1 MTTTATTYTP
11 SVLCSTATMTEEEWL
26 KWRTKGIGGSDA
38 GTVLGVNPYKTKR
51 ELFYEKT
58 GVKPVKA
65 KDNNALP
72 LRWGHALE
80 ETVAEEF
87 SIQTG
92 LRVYEVKE
100 MYQHPLYSFMLAN
113 VDRFIDLPDGSV
125 GILECKTANP
135 NGKSKWED
143 GGVPFHYECQ
153 VRHYMAVMNIDV
165 AYIACLFENSSDTM
179 AIRKIERDPVF
190 EEELIAA
197 EKDFWENHVL
207 KNNPP
212 AFTEIPEL
220 CFETIDRYVQAQI
233 SKKAV
238 TLKGFDEV
246 LPTIAELK
254 EKKKALEDEAKSVQ
268 SQIDK
273 LILPIIDS
281 MGTQTAST
289 ATVDGVQYDISYKP
303 MDRTSINKDNLK
315 RLQIGYPDV
324 YDEFVTTTTSRRLTF
339 KSKKV

>member
-11 SVLCSTATMTEEEWL
+11 SVLCSTAAMTEEEWL

-113 VDRFIDLPDGSV
+113 VDRFIDLPDGTT

-135 NGKSKWED
+135 NSKSKWED

-153 VRHYMAVMNIDV
+153 VRHYLAVMNLDI
-165 AYIACLFENSSDTM
+165 AYIACLFENNSDTM
-179 AIRKIERDPVF
+179 AIRRIDRDPVF

-207 KNNPP
+207 KNDPP
-212 AFTEIPEL
+212 AFTEKPEL

-238 TLKGFDEV
+238 TLTGFARFFLISQVCEKRKRHWRTRQKLFRSRSTHLFFRSLIRWEIR
-246 LPTIAELK
+246 LPQQRPWT
-254 EKKKALEDEAKSVQ
+254 VY
-268 SQIDK
+268 
-273 LILPIIDS
+273 S
-281 MGTQTAST
+281 MTFRINLWTGLRS
-289 ATVDGVQYDISYKP
+289 I
-303 MDRTSINKDNLK
+303 RTTLND
-315 RLQIGYPDV
+315 
-324 YDEFVTTTTSRRLTF
+324 
-339 KSKKV
+339 

>member
-1 MTTTATTYTP
+1 MI
-11 SVLCSTATMTEEEWL
+11 LCSTEKMAEEEWL
-26 KWRTKGIGGSDA
+26 RWRTTGIGGSDA

-58 GVKPVKA
+58 GVEPIKA
-65 KDNNALP
+65 KDNDSLP

-87 SIQTG
+87 SRQTG

-100 MYQHPLYSFMLAN
+100 MYQHPLYPFMLAN

-125 GILECKTANP
+125 GILECKTSNP
-135 NGKSKWED
+135 NSKYKWED

-179 AIRKIERDPVF
+179 AIRRIERDPVF
-190 EEELIAA
+190 KEELIAA

-207 KNNPP
+207 KNDPP
-212 AFTEIPEL
+212 AFTEKPEL

-233 SKKAV
+233 SKKAL
-238 TLKGFDEV
+238 TLTGFDEV
-246 LPTIAELK
+246 LPTIPGLK

-268 SQIDK
+268 SQIDT

-281 MGTQTAST
+281 MGNQTAARVSLRC
-289 ATVDGVQYDISYKP
+289 GH
-303 MDRTSINKDNLK
+303 L
-315 RLQIGYPDV
+315 
-324 YDEFVTTTTSRRLTF
+324 RRIQ
-339 KSKKV
+339 K

>member
-1 MTTTATTYTP
+1 MTTTATTYKP
-11 SVLCSTATMTEEEWL
+11 NVLCSTEKMAEEEWL
-26 KWRTKGIGGSDA
+26 RWRTTGIGGSDA

-58 GVKPVKA
+58 GVQPIKP
-65 KDNNALP
+65 KDNDSLP

-87 SIQTG
+87 SRQTG

-100 MYQHPLYSFMLAN
+100 MYQHPLYPFMLAN

-125 GILECKTANP
+125 GILECKTANI
-135 NGKSKWED
+135 NSKSKWED

-165 AYIACLFENSSDTM
+165 AYIVCLFENNSDTM
-179 AIRKIERDPVF
+179 AIRRIDRDPVF

-207 KNNPP
+207 KNDPP
-212 AFTEIPEL
+212 AFTEKPEL

-238 TLKGFDEV
+238 TLTGFDEV
-246 LPTIAELK
+246 LPDIASLR
-254 EKKKALEDEAKSVQ
+254 EKKKALENEVKAVQ
-268 SQIDK
+268 DQIDT

-281 MGTQTAST
+281 MGNQTAAT

-303 MDRTSINKDNLK
+303 MERTSINKDNLK
-315 RLQIGYPDV
+315 RLKINSPDI
-324 YDEFVTTTTSRRLTF
+324 YDEYVTTTTSRRLTF
-339 KSKKV
+339 KCSKV